1 MTRLVDRSSEDLRAM
16 LTTCGTIKPV
26 DAYDDKQLAHTATK
40 IRWVLESRERLARLL
55 RKAA

>member
-16 LTTCGTIKPV
+16 LTTCETLAPI
-26 DAYDDKQLAHTATK
+26 DAHDAKQLAHTATK

-55 RKAA
+55 RSAA